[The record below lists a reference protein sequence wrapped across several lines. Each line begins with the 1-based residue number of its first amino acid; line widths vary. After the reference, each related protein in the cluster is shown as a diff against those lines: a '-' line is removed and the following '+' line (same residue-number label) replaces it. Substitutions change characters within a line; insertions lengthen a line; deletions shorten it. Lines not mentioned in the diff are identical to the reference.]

1 MGFRDVFN
9 SFPELE
15 TERLVIRRMEYDD
28 ADDFFE
34 IYENNDVTEYLDWTG
49 PESEETAEMLIDYFN
64 NQFDSMSAI
73 RWGIEEKDSGILIG
87 TMVLHDFI
95 KEGIADLGYDLNRK
109 FWKKG
114 FMTEAMKA
122 VLDFSFKQ
130 MGLHRVQCLISP
142 DNTPSVALVEK
153 LGFTKE
159 GLLRKR
165 GFHEDKKFFYDV
177 LQYSLL
183 SMD

>member
-1 MGFRDVFN
+1 MSFREVFN

-15 TERLVIRRMEYDD
+15 TDRLVIRRMEYDD

-34 IYENNDVTEYLDWTG
+34 IYDNRDVTEYLDWKG
-49 PESEETAEMLIDYFN
+49 PDSEETAEMLIEYFN

-73 RWGIEEKDSGILIG
+73 RWGIEEKSSGILIG
-87 TMVLHDFI
+87 TMVVHDFV
-95 KEGIADLGYDLNRK
+95 KESIADLGYDLNRK

-114 FMTEAMKA
+114 YMTEAMKA
-122 VLDFSFKQ
+122 ILSFCFTE
-130 MGLHRVQCLISP
+130 MELHRIQCLISP
-142 DNTPSVALVEK
+142 ENKPSVALVEK

-165 GFHEDKKFFYDV
+165 GFHEDDKVFYDV

-183 SMD
+183 NTD